1 MVTDITGYGR
11 KMGLDAGGI
20 EGRLD
25 NVVSL
30 QGERQIAGTVNYRT
44 IAAENTE
51 SNGGGANLGNYATA
65 NQSGNGNSIIG
76 NTGSPGYANPRG

>member
-25 NVVSL
+25 NVVTL

-44 IAAENTE
+44 INAENTE
-51 SNGGGANLGNYATA
+51 STGGGANLGNYATA
-65 NQSGNGNSIIG
+65 NQSGQGNGTIG
-76 NTGSPGYANPRG
+76 ASGSPGSANPRS

>member
-25 NVVSL
+25 NVVTL
-30 QGERQIAGTVNYRT
+30 QGERQIAGTINYRT

-51 SNGGGANLGNYATA
+51 SAGGGANLGNYATA
-65 NQSGNGNSIIG
+65 NQSSWNNTIG
-76 NTGSPGYANPRG
+76 ATGKPGYANPRG